1 VRAVSDPENPS
12 FAPDQLEVAA
22 DRDALA
28 AILAAR
34 GRHREAQATLWEV
47 LAVVESVLGPD
58 HYEVAVT
65 LDKLAA
71 TVRRGGDAARAAELY
86 ERSLRIKRRLLGS
99 DHADVAAT
107 RDELARCAPGAGG
120 GDERAG

>member
-1 VRAVSDPENPS
+1 MRAVSDPENPS

-28 AILAAR
+28 AILEAR

-47 LAVVESVLGPD
+47 LAVVQSVLGPD

-71 TVRRGGDAARAAELY
+71 SVRRGGDTERAAELY
-86 ERSLRIKRRLLGS
+86 ERSLRIKRRLLGNG
-99 DHADVAAT
+99 HADVAAT
-107 RDELARCAPGAGG
+107 RAALERCSSGAEVDDEPTG
-120 GDERAG
+120 

>member
-1 VRAVSDPENPS
+1 MHRLGGVRSGNAQ
-12 FAPDQLEVAA
+12 FGPDQLEVAA

-28 AILAAR
+28 AILEAR

-47 LAVVESVLGPD
+47 LSVLESVLGAE

-71 TVRRGGDAARAAELY
+71 MVRRGGDTVRAAELY

-99 DHADVAAT
+99 DHPDVAAT
-107 RDELARCAPGAGG
+107 LDELEAMHQARA
-120 GDERAG
+120 RRR